1 MSSVFDYLVSKNLLP
16 NTPAFLKNNVHY
28 ECMMGSVAY
37 GVSDDTSDID
47 VYGFCIPPKKMLFPY
62 SYGYILGFGKQPK
75 PFQQLQHH
83 HVKDIATQK
92 EYDIT
97 IYNITKFF
105 NLCLQN
111 NPNMVDALFVP
122 TRCVLHSTQIGEH
135 VRNHRR
141 LFLSKQVWHKF
152 KGYAFGQL
160 TKMHDKQA
168 KFFAQYCKKHDLP
181 FDASLKELLAPLKN
195 LNPQDREKQV
205 TMLTAC
211 LNKLEQNGN
220 RTKRLGVIAKH
231 GYDTKFA
238 YHVVRLIDECQQIL
252 EEGDLDLTR
261 SRKHLKLI
269 RNGEWSEEQVI
280 AYFDKKLIIL
290 EELYAKS
297 KLPTVP
303 NQKRIKSLLFEC
315 LEMHYGNVEECM
327 ESDDLMVTIEEAYRL
342 IGQVIHGRPRC

>member
-1 MSSVFDYLVSKNLLP
+1 MPSVFDYLLSKNLLY
-16 NTPAFLKNNVHY
+16 NAPAFLKNNIHY

-47 VYGFCIPPKKMLFPY
+47 VYGFCIPPKKMIFPY

-75 PFQQLQHH
+75 PFQQLQRHH
-83 HVKDIATQK
+83 IKDVAHKK

-105 NLCLQN
+105 NLCMQN

-122 TRCVLHSTQIGEH
+122 TRCVLHSTHIGEH
-135 VRNHRR
+135 VRDHRR
-141 LFLSKQVWHKF
+141 LFLSKQVWHRF

-160 TKMHDKQA
+160 TKMRNKQA
-168 KFFAQYCKKHDLP
+168 KLFVHYCQKHDLP
-181 FDASLKELLAPLKN
+181 FDASLEELLVPLKK
-195 LNPQDREKQV
+195 LSSPEREQQV
-205 TMLTAC
+205 DMLTSC
-211 LNKLEQNGN
+211 LCKLESGGS
-220 RTKRLGVIAKH
+220 RSKRLDIIAKH

-238 YHVVRLIDECQQIL
+238 YHIVRLVDECQQIL

-261 SRKHLKLI
+261 SREHLKLI

-280 AYFDKKLIIL
+280 SYFDKKLNML
-290 EELYAKS
+290 EALYARS

-303 NQKRIKSLLFEC
+303 DQKRIKLLLFEC
-315 LEMHYGNVEECM
+315 LEMHYGKVEEYM
-327 ESDDLMVTIEEAYRL
+327 EPGDLMATIEEAHRL
-342 IGQVIHGRPRC
+342 IGQAIHGRPRC